1 MDKKFSY
8 TYSPSRNAEVE
19 DIRRKYLPSVK
30 TDERLEKLRMLDRKC
45 ERPGMWVSILIG
57 ICGTVILIIGMILMF
72 SSERYALGILLG
84 IAGLA
89 VMSSALPVFGIITQ
103 KRRRLY
109 AAEILKLSEEIGK
122 DPSV

>member
-1 MDKKFSY
+1 MEKKFSY

-30 TDERLEKLRMLDRKC
+30 TDERLEKLRTLDRKC

-57 ICGTVILIIGMILMF
+57 IFGTVILIIGMILMF

-103 KRRRLY
+103 KRRRRY
-109 AAEILKLSEEIGK
+109 AAAILKLSDEIGK